1 MTENTELSIIIVSYN
16 VRHLLTECIASVIKA
31 CRDIEHEI
39 IVVDN
44 ASSDGSAEAIA
55 RQFPQVKIIAN
66 SKNSGFSAAN
76 NQGYKIS
83 QGKYILLLNPD
94 TMVKPGAVKTVLEFL
109 KASPKAGLAGCR
121 LLTGSGRL
129 QPSIIN
135 YPSITE
141 NILTALYLDR
151 FFYRNRWEKTYYR
164 EGPLAIDIPAG
175 AFMMVSRQVL
185 GQGPL
190 FDEGYFMY
198 SEEAGLSWRLK
209 AQGFQNY
216 YIPGAQIVHF
226 GEQSTSPRES
236 EMYRM
241 LQASK
246 LKFYYG
252 HYRPVKAFFLSLT
265 LWLVLLSRLL
275 TALPL
280 LPFRGYGRL
289 RLFWLTAVHYPSL
302 WRRAAVK
309 T

>member
-1 MTENTELSIIIVSYN
+1 MTPPPELSVIIVSYN
-16 VRHLLTECIASVIKA
+16 VRQLLAECLASVVDA
-31 CRDIEHEI
+31 CRDINHQI

-44 ASSDGSAEAIA
+44 ASADGSAEAVKK
-55 RQFPQVKIIAN
+55 QFPQIQVIAN
-66 SKNSGFSAAN
+66 AENKGFSAAN

-83 QGKYILLLNPD
+83 RGEYVLLLNPD
-94 TMVKPGAVKTVLEFL
+94 TIVKPGAIKTVLDFL
-109 KASPKAGLAGCR
+109 KAAPKAGLAGCR

-141 NILTALYLDR
+141 NILTALYLDK
-151 FFYRNRWEKTYYR
+151 FFCRNRWKRTYYQKP
-164 EGPLAIDIPAG
+164 PLAIDIPAG
-175 AFMMVSRQVL
+175 AFMMAARQAL

-209 AQGFQNY
+209 AQGFKNY
-216 YIPGAQIVHF
+216 YLPGAEIIHL
-226 GEQSTSPRES
+226 GEQSTSPREA

-241 LQASK
+241 LQTSK

-252 HYRPVKAFFLSLT
+252 HYRPAQAFFLSLS

-275 TALPL
+275 TAFPL
-280 LPFRGYGRL
+280 LPFKGCGRL
-289 RLFWLTAVHYPSL
+289 RLFWLTSIHFPLS
-302 WRRAAVK
+302 WQRAAVK

>member
-1 MTENTELSIIIVSYN
+1 MTENPEISIIIVSYN
-16 VRHLLTECIASVIKA
+16 VRQLLTECIASVINA
-31 CRDIEHEI
+31 CRGIEHEI

-44 ASSDGSAEAIA
+44 ASADGSAETVIK
-55 RQFPQVKIIAN
+55 QFPQVKIIAN
-66 SKNSGFSAAN
+66 AENKGFSSAN

-83 QGKYILLLNPD
+83 QGRYVLLLNPD
-94 TMVKPGAVKTVLEFL
+94 TTVKPGAVKTVLDFL
-109 KASPKAGLAGCR
+109 KAAPKAGLAGCR

-151 FFYRNRWEKTYYR
+151 LFYQNRWKRTYYR
-164 EGPLAIDIPAG
+164 EKPLAIDIPAG
-175 AFMMVSRQVL
+175 AFMMADRQVL

-216 YIPGAQIVHF
+216 YVPGAEIIHL
-226 GEQSTSPRES
+226 GEQSTSPREA

-246 LKFYYG
+246 LRYYYG
-252 HYRPVKAFFLSLT
+252 HYRPAKAFFLSLS
-265 LWLVLLSRLL
+265 LWLVLVSRLV
-275 TALPL
+275 ASIPV
-280 LPFRGYGRL
+280 LPFKGYGRL
-289 RLFWLTAVHYPSL
+289 RLFWLTAINFPPL

-309 T
+309 P

>member
-1 MTENTELSIIIVSYN
+1 MTPSPELSVIIVSYN
-16 VRHLLTECIASVIKA
+16 VRQLLTECIASVINS

-44 ASSDGSAEAIA
+44 ASADGSAEAVKN
-55 RQFPQVKIIAN
+55 QFPKVKIIAN
-66 SKNSGFSAAN
+66 PKNSGFSAAN

-83 QGKYILLLNPD
+83 RGRYILLLNPD
-94 TMVKPGAVKTVLEFL
+94 TMVNPGAVKTVLEFL

-141 NILTALYLDR
+141 NILTAFYLDR

-209 AQGFQNY
+209 AKGFQNY
-216 YIPGAQIVHF
+216 YVPGVEIIHL
-226 GEQSTSPRES
+226 GEQSTSPREV

-252 HYRPVKAFFLSLT
+252 HYSPAQAFFLSLS
-265 LWLVLLSRLL
+265 LWLVLVSRLL
-275 TALPL
+275 TSVPL
-280 LPFRGYGRL
+280 LPFKGYGRL
-289 RLFWLTAVHYPSL
+289 RLFWLTAIHFPPL